1 MPEFLIPYKVRVKF
15 RKHQVNKYVVFK
27 FSSWRKKHPIGT
39 LQITIGNVDE
49 LSSFYEYQMYCNS
62 LYASIS
68 NLTSQTKKML
78 KLHSEQ
84 YYREQIMQ
92 KYNIID
98 RTEWDIITVD
108 SFGSKDLD
116 DAFGYKEIDELTS
129 MVSIYISNVVFWFD
143 ALDLWSS
150 FNNRVATIYLPDR
163 KRPMLPTRISD
174 DISSLLEN
182 QKRFAFALD
191 VIINKNTGE
200 ILSYGYANTLIMVT
214 RNLRHKTEELYNNPM
229 YCEMT
234 NIAQKMNKKKLYLD
248 SVMNSHEIVSYFM
261 VLMNY
266 LTAKRMKEYKKGIYR
281 FAKTNADYVVPEDTP
296 KDIAK
301 FLKIWHSMGGQY
313 CKYEQCDGHD
323 MLKLESYLHI
333 TSPNRRLVDM
343 LNMIIFQDIIG
354 IVPLTEKSRTFYD
367 KWHTDKSIE
376 YINNTMKSIRK
387 VQSDCKLLNI
397 CYKDMRLTKKE
408 IQGYI
413 FDKLI
418 RNDNLFQ
425 YIVYIP
431 SLKMTNRF
439 TTTENLEN
447 LSTHTFKIF
456 IFMDEIHLKQKIRL
470 LLTKDN

>member
-1 MPEFLIPYKVRVKF
+1 
-15 RKHQVNKYVVFK
+15 
-27 FSSWRKKHPIGT
+27 
-39 LQITIGNVDE
+39 
-49 LSSFYEYQMYCNS
+49 
-62 LYASIS
+62 
-68 NLTSQTKKML
+68 
-78 KLHSEQ
+78 
-84 YYREQIMQ
+84 
-92 KYNIID
+92 
-98 RTEWDIITVD
+98 
-108 SFGSKDLD
+108 
-116 DAFGYKEIDELTS
+116 
-129 MVSIYISNVVFWFD
+129 
-143 ALDLWSS
+143 
-150 FNNRVATIYLPDR
+150 
-163 KRPMLPTRISD
+163 
-174 DISSLLEN
+174 
-182 QKRFAFALD
+182 
-191 VIINKNTGE
+191 
-200 ILSYGYANTLIMVT
+200 
-214 RNLRHKTEELYNNPM
+214 
-229 YCEMT
+229 
-234 NIAQKMNKKKLYLD
+234 
-248 SVMNSHEIVSYFM
+248 
-261 VLMNY
+261 
-266 LTAKRMKEYKKGIYR
+266 
-281 FAKTNADYVVPEDTP
+281 
-296 KDIAK
+296 
-301 FLKIWHSMGGQY
+301 
-313 CKYEQCDGHD
+313 
-323 MLKLESYLHI
+323 
-333 TSPNRRLVDM
+333 M